1 MESKGL
7 LALTILGIIGMI
19 ISIVGLF
26 ISQTNDGLLLSLWSF
41 IGFSLL
47 GCGALVID
55 AKISEKELKNK

>member
-26 ISQTNDGLLLSLWSF
+26 ILQTNDELLLWSF